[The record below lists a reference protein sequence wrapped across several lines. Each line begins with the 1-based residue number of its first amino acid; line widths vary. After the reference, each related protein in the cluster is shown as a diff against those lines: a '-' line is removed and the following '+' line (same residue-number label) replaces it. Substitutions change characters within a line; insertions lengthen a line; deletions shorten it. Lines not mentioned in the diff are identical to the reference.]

1 MDDKEAEKR
10 AFAEIDWHDYAIVQT
25 IEFTVADMNAEL
37 PAPMTRSEVESMT
50 LAQKKMAAMIMEDA
64 EEDIAAH
71 QARQAATDA
80 QNEVQRLSSSIN
92 ESRDEDDIVARRRRE
107 DEERERELQRARAVQ
122 ASSLDASGPIKIRT
136 DYVPKRMCSV
146 NLSNASLT
154 IFQWVS
160 NRTKL

>member
-80 QNEVQRLSSSIN
+80 QNEVQRLSSSIS

-146 NLSNASLT
+146 NLSTASLT